1 MFKRILVP
9 LDGSA
14 PSRAGLEQAL
24 ALAKSEGGRVRL
36 VHAVDENALMQ
47 GMEPAFNVGE
57 LLDALAEE
65 GRKLLAEA
73 SGLARRR
80 GVKADAV
87 LYEQRIGRVADRII
101 REAKN
106 WRADLIV
113 MGTHGR
119 RGIGRL
125 VMGSDAESVLR
136 ESPVPLLLV
145 KDQGKRRK
153 RRAR

>member
-36 VHAVDENALMQ
+36 MHVVDQNALMQ

-57 LLDALAEE
+57 LLDAMAAE

-73 SGLARRR
+73 SAVARRR
-80 GVKADAV
+80 GVKADTV
-87 LYEQRIGRVADRII
+87 LYEQHVGRVAERVI
-101 REAKN
+101 REAKK
-106 WRADLIV
+106 WPADVIV

>member
-24 ALAKSEGGRVRL
+24 ALAKSESGRVRL
-36 VHAVDENALMQ
+36 MHVVDENVLMQ

-73 SGLARRR
+73 TAIARRR
-80 GVKADAV
+80 GVKAEAV
-87 LYEQRIGRVADRII
+87 LYEQRLGRVADRVI

-145 KDQGKRRK
+145 KDRGRR
-153 RRAR
+153 RRQRAG

>member
-14 PSRAGLEQAL
+14 PARAGLDQAL
-24 ALAKSEGGRVRL
+24 ALAKSEGARL
-36 VHAVDENALMQ
+36 RLMHVVDEHALMQ

-57 LLDALAEE
+57 LLATLAEE
-65 GRKLLAEA
+65 GRKLLADA
-73 SGLARRR
+73 AAIAHRR

-87 LYEQRIGRVADRII
+87 LYELRIGRVADRII

-106 WRADLIV
+106 WRADLII

-119 RGIGRL
+119 RGLGRL

-145 KDQGKRRK
+145 KDRGGRRK
-153 RRAR
+153 ARRR

>member
-24 ALAKSEGGRVRL
+24 ALAKSRGGRVRFI
-36 VHAVDENALMQ
+36 HIVDETVLMQ

-57 LLDALAEE
+57 LLDTLAAQ
-65 GRKLLAEA
+65 GRKVLAEA
-73 SGLARRR
+73 SAAARKR
-80 GVKADAV
+80 GIKADAV
-87 LYEQRIGRVADRII
+87 LYEQGIGRVAESII
-101 REAKN
+101 REAKK
-106 WRADLIV
+106 WPADLIV

-125 VMGSDAESVLR
+125 VTGSDAESVLR

-145 KDQGKRRK
+145 KAGRGRR
-153 RRAR
+153 RRTR